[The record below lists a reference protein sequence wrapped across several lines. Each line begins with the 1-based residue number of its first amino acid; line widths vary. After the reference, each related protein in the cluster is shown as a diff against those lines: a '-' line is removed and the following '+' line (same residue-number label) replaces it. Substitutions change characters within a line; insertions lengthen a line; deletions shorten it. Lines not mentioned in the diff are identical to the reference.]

1 MIYHKFVLIVEFK
14 YILSTMQPRLKLK
27 SKTEFSVLNT
37 ILKGLLIV
45 ALIGLAFYLIDRI
58 NFPSPQNEVKEDVT
72 NQIIKLK

>member
-27 SKTEFSVLNT
+27 SKNDSSFPNVL
-37 ILKGLLIV
+37 LKGFFIIV
-45 ALIGLAFYLIDRI
+45 FIGLAFYLLDRI
-58 NFPSPQNEVKEDVT
+58 DFPFPQNEVKEDVT